1 MANVLETLP
10 AVAVS
15 VPVWVELT
23 AETVAEKLAVV
34 ALPATVTEAGT
45 TTSVLELA
53 RVTVVPP
60 LGAAPLSVTVHASV
74 PDPVID
80 EFVQE
85 KALRVGTLAFS

>member
-1 MANVLETLP
+1 MANVLETPP
-10 AVAVS
+10 AVAVR

-74 PDPVID
+74 PEPVID